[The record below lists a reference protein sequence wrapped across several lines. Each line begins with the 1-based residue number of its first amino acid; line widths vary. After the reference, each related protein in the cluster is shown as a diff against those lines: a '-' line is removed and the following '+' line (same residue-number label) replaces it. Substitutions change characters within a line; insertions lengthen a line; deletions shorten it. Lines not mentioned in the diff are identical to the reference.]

1 MFSAHSRAGK
11 PSPFSKRASQSSGSS
26 SRTTRNAAAS
36 SRTASLPSAC
46 GRWSPTTLHAAP
58 DRVVS
63 HHSRRGLCPPTKL
76 QPDLD
81 LVVFHDHLVGAEG
94 DVREGEAPPCRDVVL
109 EAVPGAGDDLAV
121 VHPLEPPIVLRA
133 GDQGA

>member
-46 GRWSPTTLHAAP
+46 GRWSPTKLH
-58 DRVVS
+58 
-63 HHSRRGLCPPTKL
+63 
-76 QPDLD
+76 PDLD

-121 VHPLEPPIVLRA
+121 VHPLEPPVVLRA